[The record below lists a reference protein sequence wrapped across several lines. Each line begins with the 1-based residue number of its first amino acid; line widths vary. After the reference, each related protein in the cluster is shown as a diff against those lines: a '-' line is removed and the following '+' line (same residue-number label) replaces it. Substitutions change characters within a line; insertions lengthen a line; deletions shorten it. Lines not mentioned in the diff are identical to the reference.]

1 MYAIIRTGG
10 KQAKVREGD
19 VIDVERLR
27 AEGDVSFTPLLV
39 VDGEGKV
46 FSSRKELAS
55 AKVVAKVIGEA
66 AGEKI
71 DIFKYKAKTGY
82 RRRGGHRQRYTT
94 IEVTKI
100 QPPKSSAAAAEKAT
114 EEAPAATAEEAKTP
128 AAKKPAAKASTA
140 KKPAAKKST
149 AKEPAAKKLTAKEPA
164 AKKPAAKK
172 STAKKSTAKK
182 PAAKKSTTKKPTA
195 KPKGSAGEKEG

>member
-27 AEGDVSFTPLLV
+27 ADGDVSFTPLLV
-39 VDGEGKV
+39 VDGKGTV
-46 FSSRKELAS
+46 YSSRKDLAT
-55 AKVVAKVIGEA
+55 AKVVAKVVGES

-94 IEVTKI
+94 IEVTEI
-100 QPPKSSAAAAEKAT
+100 QPPKKAGAGADAGAAAAKPVDETPAQAAASTAKADT
-114 EEAPAATAEEAKTP
+114 AAKESGAKKTAE
-128 AAKKPAAKASTA
+128 KKSAGA
-140 KKPAAKKST
+140 KKPAAKK
-149 AKEPAAKKLTAKEPA
+149 AAAAKKATATKKPAAAKKPA

-172 STAKKSTAKK
+172 
-182 PAAKKSTTKKPTA
+182 PPA
-195 KPKGSAGEKEG
+195 KPKKAPGDEEA